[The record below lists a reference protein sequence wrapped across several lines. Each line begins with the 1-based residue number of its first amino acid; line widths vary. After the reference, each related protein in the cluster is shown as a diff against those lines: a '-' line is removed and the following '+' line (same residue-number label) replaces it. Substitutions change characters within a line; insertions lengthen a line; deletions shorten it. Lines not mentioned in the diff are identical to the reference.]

1 MKRYLYH
8 SLTVRAEDF
17 EALALA
23 NGRSRSSLSTPC
35 NGRLPFVFR
44 LTRRVAHRNVEIFI
58 GQLIPFTALIKL
70 SFFNDQDSRFY
81 HIILTINLFDFTK
94 ES

>member
-1 MKRYLYH
+1 MNRYLYL
-8 SLTVRAEDF
+8 SLTLSAEDF
-17 EALALA
+17 KALA

-44 LTRRVAHRNVEIFI
+44 VTRRNVELFI

-81 HIILTINLFDFTK
+81 HIILTIKFI
-94 ES
+94 